1 MTLVLLGANY
11 NDIPLSELENLE
23 RHTDAIRNKLFSI
36 PTEESGII
44 GGVAIGTCNRF
55 EVYLDTERFHSA
67 VENAIGVVSQI
78 TGLNPDYCSK
88 LLRVSYG
95 SAAVQHL
102 FSVTS
107 GLESMIVGEGEIAG
121 QVKRGLQVAQSQSH
135 TSREIEKLFQSAAQ
149 VAKKVATD
157 TGLGEAGRSIFTAA
171 LTLHKEK
178 FGPIEGQKVL
188 VMGTGAYARVVVA
201 ALQRENVAEIMVYSS
216 SDRAEEFSE
225 GRGTKAVKKP
235 DLAEVL
241 AASDF
246 AVTASGGSGHMIDL
260 KLARSVL
267 ELSQNRGL
275 KIIDVA
281 LSPDVAPPVYD
292 LRNVSIMDLDYIR
305 LHTPSEHS
313 EAILRAQEI
322 VRHQVSDFENEAIA
336 RAADPMVVA
345 MRDHM
350 ARMIEEEVERVRKKS
365 GDEVADEVHRSLKRV
380 TSTFMHVPTLS
391 AKTSAK
397 EGTEK
402 QFVDALRM
410 VFGIEVNQRVA
421 DA

>member
-1 MTLVLLGANY
+1 VTLVLLGANY

-23 RHTDAIRNKLFSI
+23 RHTDSIRSKLFSI
-36 PTEESGII
+36 SKEESGIN

-55 EVYLDTERFHSA
+55 EVYLDTDRFHSA
-67 VENAIGVVSQI
+67 VENAIGVVAEV
-78 TGLNPDYCSK
+78 TGLSQDYCSK

-102 FSVTS
+102 YSVTS

-121 QVKRGLQVAQSQSH
+121 QVKRGLQVAQSEAH

-149 VAKKVATD
+149 VAKKVSTE
-157 TGLGEAGRSIFTAA
+157 TGLGEAGRSVFTAA

-178 FGPIEGQKVL
+178 FGSIEGNTVT

-201 ALQRENVAEIMVYSS
+201 ALQREGVGQIYVYSS
-216 SDRAEEFSE
+216 SGRAQEFSD
-225 GRGTKAVKKP
+225 GRGTTPVAKT
-235 DLAEVL
+235 DLARTL

-260 KLARSVL
+260 KLARSVV
-267 ELSQNRGL
+267 ELRDSEFR
-275 KIIDVA
+275 IIDVA
-281 LSPDVAPPVYD
+281 LSADVAPPVYD
-292 LRNVSIMDLDYIR
+292 MAGVSIMDLDYIR

-322 VRHQVSDFENEAIA
+322 VRHQVSEFENEAIA

-345 MRDHM
+345 MREHI
-350 ARMIEEEVERVRKKS
+350 AQLIQEEVERVRSKS
-365 GDEVADEVHRSLKRV
+365 GDEMAEEVHRSLKRV
-380 TSTFMHVPTLS
+380 TSTFMHVPTLA

-397 EGTEK
+397 EGNEK
-402 QFVDALRM
+402 QFIDALRM
-410 VFGIEVNQRVA
+410 VFGIEVNRVA